1 MKGKKLISMLAL
13 VVGLSTF
20 GGCTNADQK
29 VNFGNFWNTNV
40 LDLNSTINETLAY
53 DVNFEAST
61 SSLVNYQLNY
71 KDGTYTTKLTSTQE
85 DGKTVYV
92 YETQLNI
99 TAQYTFNSE
108 TVECQDSVT
117 SKVKFLA
124 GEYGLQP
131 ISSEK
136 DVNASSPT
144 ASTVA
149 TVKECYQQY
158 HYTTKVSY
166 NADCSEGKST
176 VTYHP
181 TEGEPK
187 SEEQTFEIDKK
198 KFSYLDN
205 EQVLFA
211 LRGVRTSTSSAK
223 VLVYSPFVETVQ
235 RVSWTFSAE
244 ASEEFSFHKN
254 GSEEKVKSTIT
265 YRPVSVVL
273 DEKNPGATQTAWIAK
288 PTDTANNINRNV
300 ILRLETPLS
309 YGLGSLIYTLN
320 SVSYQ

>member
-117 SKVKFLA
+117 S
-124 GEYGLQP
+124 
-131 ISSEK
+131 
-136 DVNASSPT
+136 
-144 ASTVA
+144 
-149 TVKECYQQY
+149 
-158 HYTTKVSY
+158 
-166 NADCSEGKST
+166 
-176 VTYHP
+176 
-181 TEGEPK
+181 
-187 SEEQTFEIDKK
+187 
-198 KFSYLDN
+198 
-205 EQVLFA
+205 
-211 LRGVRTSTSSAK
+211 
-223 VLVYSPFVETVQ
+223 
-235 RVSWTFSAE
+235 
-244 ASEEFSFHKN
+244 
-254 GSEEKVKSTIT
+254 
-265 YRPVSVVL
+265 
-273 DEKNPGATQTAWIAK
+273 
-288 PTDTANNINRNV
+288 
-300 ILRLETPLS
+300 
-309 YGLGSLIYTLN
+309 
-320 SVSYQ
+320 